1 MVREYSLLLSA
12 YIRDTICWIS
22 LAASPYLLESSEL
35 LDNLV
40 PLLLA
45 VYDFLSFLVAL
56 VAGESTQ

>member
-1 MVREYSLLLSA
+1 M
-12 YIRDTICWIS
+12 TTHWIS

-45 VYDFLSFLVAL
+45 VYDFLSFVVAVV
-56 VAGESTQ
+56 VAESTQ